1 MSNRITP
8 LILAV
13 ALFMELMD
21 VTVISTALPAIAQDI
36 GTDPISLK
44 LALAS
49 YLVALAIFIP
59 ISGWMADRYG
69 ARNVFR
75 GAIAVFMLGSIAC
88 AFADSLFSFVV
99 ARFLQGMGGSMMTPL
114 SRLILIRTTPKK
126 DLVNAW
132 AWLTMPALF
141 GPLAGPPVGGFLTTY
156 FSWHWIFYIN
166 IPIGLAGILLATK
179 YLGGTGYREKRSL
192 DVVGFILSGLSFS
205 GLIFGLS
212 VISLPA
218 LPPIVGIATTLAGLA
233 CGVAYL
239 WHFRRVERPIL
250 DLKVFEEP
258 IFRTSIASGF
268 IYRIAGGAVPF
279 LFPLMLQVGFGYSPF
294 ESGMIS
300 FIGAGGAILMKFC
313 LKPALAAVGFKALL
327 IVGIIVPGVLTV
339 THGFFTAQTPIWI
352 IMSILLFMG
361 FFRSMFYTSLNTLTY
376 TQTPDEQSGSATVI
390 SSVSIQLA
398 FALGV
403 AFAALL
409 LEVVAL
415 IRNVEVGVAE
425 MQFVFFVLAAITIVA
440 IFPILG
446 LSKQVGDEVS
456 GHKAKGIDTV

>member
-21 VTVISTALPAIAQDI
+21 VTVISTALPAIAADI

-59 ISGWMADRYG
+59 ISGWMADRFG

-75 GAIAVFMLGSIAC
+75 AAIAVFMLGSLAC
-88 AFADSLFSFVV
+88 AFADSLFSFVL

-141 GPLAGPPVGGFLTTY
+141 GPLAGPPIGGFLTTY

-166 IPIGLAGILLATK
+166 IPIGIFGILLASK
-179 YLGGTGYREKRSL
+179 YLGGTGYRERRKL
-192 DVVGFILSGLSFS
+192 DWVGFLWSGLCFS

-218 LPPIVGIATTLAGLA
+218 LSPFVGIATTLAGLV
-233 CGVAYL
+233 CGGIYL
-239 WHFRRVERPIL
+239 RHYRRVENPIL
-250 DLKVFEEP
+250 DLSVFNEP
-258 IFRTSIASGF
+258 IFRTSISSGF
-268 IYRIAGGAVPF
+268 IYRVAGGAVPF
-279 LFPLMLQVGFGYSPF
+279 LFPLMLQIGFGYSPF

-327 IVGIIVPGVLTV
+327 IVGIIVPGLLTI

-376 TQTPDEQSGSATVI
+376 TKTPDEQSGSATVI
-390 SSVSIQLA
+390 SSVSIQLG

-409 LEVVAL
+409 LDAFAAM
-415 IRNVEVGVAE
+415 RGVEVGVTE
-425 MQFVFFVLAAITIVA
+425 MQMVFFVLAAITLAAIVP
-440 IFPILG
+440 IFS
-446 LSKQVGDEVS
+446 LSKQVGDDVS
-456 GHKAKGIDTV
+456 GHVSKSVST

>member
-239 WHFRRVERPIL
+239 WHYRHVERPIL

-446 LSKQVGDEVS
+446 LSKQVGDDVS
-456 GHKAKGIDTV
+456 GHKAKGVDAV

>member
-218 LPPIVGIATTLAGLA
+218 LPPIVGIATTLAGLT

-239 WHFRRVERPIL
+239 WHYRRVERPIL

-456 GHKAKGIDTV
+456 GHKAKGVDAV

>member
-239 WHFRRVERPIL
+239 WHYRRVERPIL

-415 IRNVEVGVAE
+415 IRSVEVGVAE

-446 LSKQVGDEVS
+446 LSKQVGDDVS
-456 GHKAKGIDTV
+456 GHKAKGVDAV

>member
-1 MSNRITP
+1 MSDRITP

-21 VTVISTALPAIAQDI
+21 ATVIATALPAIAADI

-75 GAIAVFMLGSIAC
+75 GAIVVFMLGSIAC
-88 AFADSLFSFVV
+88 AFADSLFSFVA

-114 SRLILIRTTPKK
+114 SRLILIRNTPKK

-132 AWLTMPALF
+132 AWLTLPALF
-141 GPLAGPPVGGFLTTY
+141 GPLAGPPIGGFLTTY

-166 IPIGLAGILLATK
+166 IPIGLIGLALVTK
-179 YLGGTGYREKRSL
+179 YMGGTGYRDRRKL
-192 DVVGFILSGLSFS
+192 DVIGFLLTGTAFS
-205 GLIFGLS
+205 GIIFGLS
-212 VISLPA
+212 VISMPA
-218 LPPIVGIATTLAGLA
+218 LPPWFGASVALIGLMS
-233 CGVAYL
+233 GVAYYF
-239 WHFRRVERPIL
+239 HARRIENPVL

-258 IFRTSIASGF
+258 IYRTSIIAGF
-268 IYRIAGGAVPF
+268 VYRVAGGAFPF

-300 FIGAGGAILMKFC
+300 FIGAGGAILMKFF
-313 LKPALAAVGFKALL
+313 LKPALQVFGFRILL
-327 IVGIIVPGVLTV
+327 IVGVAMSALLAV
-339 THGFFTAQTPIWI
+339 THGFFTAQTPIWL

-361 FFRSMFYTSLNTLTY
+361 FFRSMYYTSLNTLTFAE
-376 TQTPDEQSGSATVI
+376 TPESQSGSATVI

-409 LEVVAL
+409 LDVFSM
-415 IRNVEVGVAE
+415 INGSEVGVRE
-425 MQFVFFVLAAITIVA
+425 MQLAFFILAAITAMAMI
-440 IFPILG
+440 PILG
-446 LSKQVGDEVS
+446 LSKQVGDDVA
-456 GHKAKGIDTV
+456 GHKAKAKPVL

>member
-21 VTVISTALPAIAQDI
+21 VTVISTALPAIAADI

-49 YLVALAIFIP
+49 YLVALAVFIP

-75 GAIAVFMLGSIAC
+75 AAIGVFMIGSLAC

-99 ARFLQGMGGSMMTPL
+99 ARFVQGMGGSMMTPL
-114 SRLILIRTTPKK
+114 SRLILVRNTPKK

-132 AWLTMPALF
+132 AWLTLPALF

-166 IPIGLAGILLATK
+166 IPIGVIGILLATK
-179 YLGGTGYREKRSL
+179 YLGGTGYRERRPL
-192 DVVGFILSGLSFS
+192 DVSGFLLSGLCFS

-218 LPPIVGIATTLAGLA
+218 LPPIVGGATTVAGLV
-233 CGVAYL
+233 CGWLYIL
-239 WHFRRVERPIL
+239 HFRRVKDPVL

-258 IFRTSIASGF
+258 VFKTSIIAGF
-268 IYRIAGGAVPF
+268 IYRVAGGAVPF

-313 LKPALAAVGFKALL
+313 LKPALAMFGFRVIECHGCTKLQAEKDALEAEKTIL
-327 IVGIIVPGVLTV
+327 QNEKKELQQQLLAIQDKLHDLTLAKEASRSAIK
-339 THGFFTAQTPIWI
+339 TGLFT
-352 IMSILLFMG
+352 
-361 FFRSMFYTSLNTLTY
+361 
-376 TQTPDEQSGSATVI
+376 EQQ
-390 SSVSIQLA
+390 VSW
-398 FALGV
+398 
-403 AFAALL
+403 
-409 LEVVAL
+409 LEVHFNSFGTCLFAFLLYILVL
-415 IRNVEVGVAE
+415 SHVCNRNNC
-425 MQFVFFVLAAITIVA
+425 
-440 IFPILG
+440 
-446 LSKQVGDEVS
+446 
-456 GHKAKGIDTV
+456 